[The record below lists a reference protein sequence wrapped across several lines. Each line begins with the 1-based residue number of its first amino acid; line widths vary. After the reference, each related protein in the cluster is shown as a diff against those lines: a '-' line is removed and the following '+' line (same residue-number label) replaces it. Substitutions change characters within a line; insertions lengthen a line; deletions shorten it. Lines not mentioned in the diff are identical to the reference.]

1 MIKNETVLEHVNK
14 TYTVYA
20 YFTKPTST
28 FICCPKL
35 NFFLNN
41 FNDVAFL
48 IVLGTN
54 SQIFRARKDM
64 VSVPKYTERM
74 YVLFKVE
81 LFLSV

>member
-1 MIKNETVLEHVNK
+1 MHILQSLQVHSSIVQSL
-14 TYTVYA
+14 
-20 YFTKPTST
+20 
-28 FICCPKL
+28 IC
-35 NFFLNN
+35 FLNN

-74 YVLFKVE
+74 YVIFKVE
-81 LFLSV
+81 LFLRV